1 MIIDRTINFPE
12 LGEVSS
18 TQSYVLVGANGSGKS
33 HLGAWIEQHNDNV
46 LRISAQRALSI
57 PDTINIIN
65 EEAAWKKIFYGN
77 PTETNKGYKWHW
89 GKYTSTLVNDYE
101 SVLSSVFS
109 KESNDLRF
117 FKDLCDQGNKPNGYE
132 TIVEKIRKIWNEVL
146 PQRELIIEK
155 FEAKAKYKEELYKAG
170 AMSDGERVCLYLISQ
185 CLITPKN
192 YIIVIDEP
200 EIHLHTSIMK
210 KLWDE
215 IERYCPD
222 KTFVYIT
229 HDLNFATSRKTA
241 TKIWVQSYDG
251 HDNWKISQIEDNDE
265 IPEALFLEVLGTRSP
280 VLFVE
285 GGKTSYDLPLYKE
298 VFDNY
303 LVIPCD
309 NCQKVI
315 ELTKAFNNPK
325 VKSLHTYDVMGLID
339 HDFLTEA
346 EKDSYLKQNIHTLNV
361 SEVENLFLIEPLIKL
376 AAKQIGN
383 DENEVFQK
391 VSDVLFEEM
400 EKNKQS
406 IVNSIC
412 IKEIRHKLN
421 CFSSKGNNGEEIQN
435 DLNKHISEFA
445 VNEFFVQIDAIISRI
460 ITERDYKRL
469 LNMFNHKG
477 MCQRV
482 TGIIGLQK
490 KYPQVI
496 LDLMKGE
503 KRGDIVKAL
512 QEYLPKI
519 D

>member
-1 MIIDRTINFPE
+1 MIIDSTINFPE

-33 HLGAWIEQHNDNV
+33 HLGAWIEKNNKNV

-57 PDTINIIN
+57 PDVINIKDRDASWN
-65 EEAAWKKIFYGN
+65 KIYYGH
-77 PTETNKGYKWHW
+77 ETNLIKGMKWHN
-89 GKYTSTLVNDYE
+89 GKETSTLVYDYE
-101 SVLSSVFS
+101 SVLSMLFAEDYSQ
-109 KESNDLRF
+109 LRMNNKTSH
-117 FKDLCDQGNKPNGYE
+117 FKE
-132 TIVEKIRKIWNEVL
+132 TIADIVENIWRKVM
-146 PQRELIIEK
+146 PQRQLVLDK
-155 FEAKAKYKEELYKAG
+155 FNVKAKHHEELYKAG
-170 AMSDGERVCLYLISQ
+170 EMSDGERVCLYLVAQ
-185 CLITPKN
+185 CLLTPDN
-192 YIIVIDEP
+192 YTIVVDEP

-215 IERYCPD
+215 IESNCPN

-251 HDNWKISQIEDNDE
+251 HDNWKISVIEEDDD

-346 EKDSYLKQNIHTLNV
+346 EKESYLKQNIHTLNV
-361 SEVENLFLIEPLIKL
+361 SEVENLFLVEPLIKL

-383 DENEVFQK
+383 DENKVFQK

-435 DLNKHISEFA
+435 DLNKHISEFD
-445 VNEFFVQIDAIISRI
+445 VNEFFVQIDAIISSI
-460 ITERDYKRL
+460 ITKRDYKKL

-503 KRGDIVKAL
+503 KRGDIIKAL

>member
-1 MIIDRTINFPE
+1 MSDRRVKFP
-12 LGEVSS
+12 GIGDVSS
-18 TQSYVLVGANGSGKS
+18 TQSFVLVGANGSGKS
-33 HLGAWIEQHNDNV
+33 HLGAWIELHNNNV

-57 PDTINIIN
+57 PDVINIIN
-65 EEAAWKKIFYGN
+65 EDAAWKKIYYGN
-77 PTETNKGYKWHW
+77 TTYANKEHKWP
-89 GKYTSTLVNDYE
+89 GKKYTSTLVNDYE

-109 KESNDLRF
+109 RESNDLRS
-117 FKDLCDQGNKPNGYE
+117 FKDLYDQGNRPDGYE
-132 TIVEKIRKIWNEVL
+132 TIVEKIKKIWNAVL
-146 PQRELIIEK
+146 PQRELVFEK
-155 FEAKAKYKEELYKAG
+155 FEAKAKYKDELYKAG
-170 AMSDGERVCLYLISQ
+170 FMSDGERVCLYLIAQ
-185 CLITPKN
+185 CLITPEN
-192 YIIVIDEP
+192 HIIVIDEP

-215 IERYCPD
+215 IERYCPN

-251 HDNWKISQIEDNDE
+251 HENWKISQIEDNDD
-265 IPEALFLEVLGTRSP
+265 IPEDLFLQVLGTRSP

-298 VFDNY
+298 VFGDY

-315 ELTKAFNNPK
+315 ELTKAFNNEK
-325 VKSLHTYDVMGLID
+325 VKSLHTYDVKGLID
-339 HDFLTEA
+339 HDFLTVA
-346 EKDSYLKQNIHTLNV
+346 EKESYKKQNIYTLDV

-391 VSDVLFEEM
+391 VSDSLFELM
-400 EKNKQS
+400 EQNKYG

-412 IKEIRHKLN
+412 VKEIRHKLN
-421 CFSSKGNNGEEIQN
+421 GFSSKSNNVESIQN
-435 DLNKHISEFA
+435 DLNNHISEID
-445 VNEFFVQIDAIISRI
+445 VNAIFVKTDSNISDII
-460 ITERDYKRL
+460 EKKDYKKM
-469 LNMFNHKG
+469 LNVFNHKG
-477 MCQRV
+477 MCQQV
-482 TGIIGLQK
+482 SGIIGFRK

-496 LDLMKGE
+496 LDLLNSE
-503 KRGDIVKAL
+503 KRDDIIKVL
-512 QEYLPKI
+512 REYLPKI

>member
-1 MIIDRTINFPE
+1 MCDKIVKFP
-12 LGEVSS
+12 GIGDISS

-33 HLGAWIEQHNDNV
+33 HLGAWIELHNENV

-57 PDTINIIN
+57 PDTIRIIN
-65 EEAAWKKIFYGN
+65 EDAAWKDICFGDPN
-77 PTETNKGYKWHW
+77 HTDKGYKWRW
-89 GKYTSTLVNDYE
+89 GKYTCTLVNDYE

-109 KESNDLRF
+109 RNSDDLQV
-117 FKDLCDQGNKPNGYE
+117 FKNLCDQGKRPDGYE
-132 TIVEKIRKIWNEVL
+132 TIVEKIRKIWNAVL
-146 PQRELIIEK
+146 PQRELVIEK
-155 FEAKAKYKEELYKAG
+155 FEAKAKYKDELYKAG
-170 AMSDGERVCLYLISQ
+170 FMSDGERVCLYLIAQ
-185 CLITPKN
+185 CLITPEN

-215 IERYCPD
+215 IERYCPN

-251 HDNWKISQIEDNDE
+251 HDNWEFSQIDDNDD
-265 IPEALFLEVLGTRSP
+265 IPEDLFLQVLGTRSP

-298 VFDNY
+298 VFGDY
-303 LVIPCD
+303 LVIPCN

-315 ELTKAFNNPK
+315 ELTKAFNNKK
-325 VKSLHTYDVMGLID
+325 VKSLHTYDVKGLID
-339 HDFLTEA
+339 HDFLTAA
-346 EKDSYLKQNIHTLNV
+346 EKESYLKQNIYTLDV

-376 AAKQIGN
+376 ATRQIGN

-391 VSDVLFEEM
+391 VSDTLFELM
-400 EKNKQS
+400 EQNKYE

-421 CFSSKGNNGEEIQN
+421 GFSSKGNNGEEIKS
-435 DLNKHISEFA
+435 DLNNHIS
-445 VNEFFVQIDAIISRI
+445 QIDVNTIFVHTDKIIADIISA
-460 ITERDYKRL
+460 RDYKKM
-469 LNMFNHKG
+469 LNVFNHKG
-477 MCQRV
+477 MCQQV
-482 TGIIGLQK
+482 SGIIGLKK

-496 LDLMKGE
+496 LDLLKGE
-503 KRGDIVKAL
+503 KRDDIIKAL
-512 QEYLPKI
+512 REYLPKI

>member
-1 MIIDRTINFPE
+1 MIDRTVKFPQI
-12 LGEVSS
+12 GDVSS

-33 HLGAWIEQHNDNV
+33 HLGAWIEKNNDKV

-77 PTETNKGYKWHW
+77 PTQTDKGYKWKW
-89 GKYTSTLVNDYE
+89 GKETSTLVNDYE

-109 KESNDLRF
+109 RETDELRV
-117 FKDLCDQGNKPNGYE
+117 FKDLCDKGDKPNRYE
-132 TIVEKIRKIWNEVL
+132 TIVEKIKMIWNQVL
-146 PQRELIIEK
+146 PQRELVLEK

-170 AMSDGERVCLYLISQ
+170 SMSDGERVCLYLIAQ
-185 CLITPKN
+185 CLITPDD
-192 YIIVIDEP
+192 YIIVVDEP

-210 KLWDE
+210 RLWGE
-215 IERYCPD
+215 IERYCPN

-251 HDNWKISQIEDNDE
+251 HDSWEIYQIEDNDD

-280 VLFVE
+280 ILFVE

-298 VFDNY
+298 VFGNY

-309 NCQKVI
+309 NCRKVI
-315 ELTKAFNNPK
+315 ELTKAFNNEK
-325 VKSLHTYDVMGLID
+325 VKSLHTYDVKGLID
-339 HDFLTEA
+339 HDFLA
-346 EKDSYLKQNIHTLNV
+346 DIEKDSYLKQNIYTLDV
-361 SEVENLFLIEPLIKL
+361 LEVENLFLIEPLIKL
-376 AAKQIGN
+376 AAKQIGDN
-383 DENEVFQK
+383 ENEAFQK
-391 VSDVLFEEM
+391 VSDFLFEQM
-400 EKNKQS
+400 EQGKYD

-421 CFSSKGNNGEEIQN
+421 CFSSKGNKGEDIQN
-435 DLNKHISEFA
+435 DLNNHISEID
-445 VNEFFVQIDAIISRI
+445 VNAIFVQTETNISDIIA
-460 ITERDYKRL
+460 ERDYKKM
-469 LNMFNHKG
+469 LNVFNHKG

-482 TGIIGLQK
+482 TGIIGLKK
-490 KYPQVI
+490 KYPQVV
-496 LDLMKGE
+496 LDLIKGE
-503 KRGDIVKAL
+503 KRDEIISAL
-512 QEYLPKI
+512 LGYLPKI

>member
-77 PTETNKGYKWHW
+77 PTHTDKGYKWQW

-109 KESNDLRF
+109 RESNDLRY
-117 FKDLCDQGNKPNGYE
+117 FKDLCDQGNKPDGYE
-132 TIVEKIRKIWNEVL
+132 TIVEKIKKIWNEVL

-170 AMSDGERVCLYLISQ
+170 SMSDGERVCLYLISQ
-185 CLITPKN
+185 CLITPEDH
-192 YIIVIDEP
+192 IIVIDEP

-251 HDNWKISQIEDNDE
+251 HDNWKISQIEDNDD

-339 HDFLTEA
+339 HD
-346 EKDSYLKQNIHTLNV
+346 YLSKEEIENYKRQHIYTIEV

-376 AAKQIGN
+376 AANQLGDN
-383 DENEVFQK
+383 PDETFTK
-391 VSDVLFEEM
+391 VSNFLY
-400 EKNKQS
+400 EKMATDQFLIINA
-406 IVNSIC
+406 IC
-412 IKEIRHKLN
+412 VKEIRHQLNGFTSGGQSEIDIQADLEKL
-421 CFSSKGNNGEEIQN
+421 
-435 DLNKHISEFA
+435 L
-445 VNEFFVQIDAIISRI
+445 SRI
-460 ITERDYKRL
+460 ETHSIYTQIETKISNIIAQKDYKSMIML
-469 LNMFNHKG
+469 YNNKG
-477 MCQRV
+477 LCKQV
-482 TGIIGLQK
+482 SGLIGFK
-490 KYPQVI
+490 KPYPQII
-496 LDLMKGE
+496 LDLLKGE
-503 KRGDIVKAL
+503 KRQEIITAL
-512 QEYLPKI
+512 KDYLPHI
-519 D
+519 

>member
-65 EEAAWKKIFYGN
+65 EDAAWRKIFYGN
-77 PTETNKGYKWHW
+77 PTETNKGYKWQW
-89 GKYTSTLVNDYE
+89 GKYTSTLINDYE

-109 KESNDLRF
+109 KESNDLRC
-117 FKDLCDQGNKPNGYE
+117 FKDLCDQGNKPDGYE
-132 TIVEKIRKIWNEVL
+132 TIVEKIKKIWTEVL

-170 AMSDGERVCLYLISQ
+170 SMSDGERVCLYLISQ
-185 CLITPKN
+185 CLITPEN
-192 YIIVIDEP
+192 HIIVIDEP

-251 HDNWKISQIEDNDE
+251 HDNWKISQIEDNDD

-309 NCQKVI
+309 NCQK
-315 ELTKAFNNPK
+315 
-325 VKSLHTYDVMGLID
+325 
-339 HDFLTEA
+339 
-346 EKDSYLKQNIHTLNV
+346 
-361 SEVENLFLIEPLIKL
+361 
-376 AAKQIGN
+376 
-383 DENEVFQK
+383 
-391 VSDVLFEEM
+391 
-400 EKNKQS
+400 
-406 IVNSIC
+406 
-412 IKEIRHKLN
+412 
-421 CFSSKGNNGEEIQN
+421 
-435 DLNKHISEFA
+435 
-445 VNEFFVQIDAIISRI
+445 
-460 ITERDYKRL
+460 
-469 LNMFNHKG
+469 
-477 MCQRV
+477 
-482 TGIIGLQK
+482 
-490 KYPQVI
+490 
-496 LDLMKGE
+496 
-503 KRGDIVKAL
+503 
-512 QEYLPKI
+512 
-519 D
+519 

>member
-1 MIIDRTINFPE
+1 MNDKIIKFPE
-12 LGEVSS
+12 LGDVLS

-33 HLGAWIEQHNDNV
+33 HLGAWIENHNDKV

-65 EEAAWKKIFYGN
+65 EEAAWKNIYYGS
-77 PTETNKGYKWHW
+77 TTQTDKGYKWQW

-109 KESNDLRF
+109 RESHDLRV
-117 FKDLCDQGNKPNGYE
+117 FKDLCDQGNKPDRHE
-132 TIVEKIRKIWNEVL
+132 TIVEKIREIWNEVL
-146 PQRELIIEK
+146 PQRELVVEK
-155 FEAKAKYKEELYKAG
+155 FEAKAKYKNELYKAG
-170 AMSDGERVCLYLISQ
+170 SMSDGERVCLYLISQ
-185 CLITPKN
+185 CLITPET

-215 IERYCPD
+215 IEKYCPN

-251 HDNWKISQIEDNDE
+251 HGSWNIHQIEDNDE

-298 VFDNY
+298 VFGNY

-315 ELTKAFNNPK
+315 ELTKAFNNEK
-325 VKSLHTYDVMGLID
+325 VKSLHTYDVKGLID
-339 HDFLTEA
+339 CDFLTDV
-346 EKDSYLKQNIHTLNV
+346 EKDSYLKQNIYTLDV
-361 SEVENLFLIEPLIKL
+361 SEVENLFLIEPLVKL
-376 AAKQIGN
+376 VAKQIGDN
-383 DENEVFQK
+383 ENATFQK
-391 VSDVLFEEM
+391 INDFLFEQM
-400 EKNKQS
+400 EQS
-406 IVNSIC
+406 KHDIVNSIC

-421 CFSSKGNNGEEIQN
+421 CFSSKGNKSEDIQN
-435 DLNKHISEFA
+435 DLNNHLSEID
-445 VNEFFVQIDAIISRI
+445 VNTIFVQIDTNISDI
-460 ITERDYKRL
+460 ITERDYEKML
-469 LNMFNHKG
+469 KVFNHKG

-482 TGIIGLQK
+482 TGIIGLK
-490 KYPQVI
+490 KRYPQVI
-496 LDLMKGE
+496 LDLIKGE
-503 KRGDIVKAL
+503 KRDDIINAL
-512 QEYLPKI
+512 LEYMPKI

>member
-1 MIIDRTINFPE
+1 MVIDRTIIFPE
-12 LGEVSS
+12 LGQVSS

-65 EEAAWKKIFYGN
+65 EEAAWKQILYGN
-77 PTETNKGYKWHW
+77 PSHPDKRYKWQW
-89 GKYTSTLVNDYE
+89 GKDTSTLVNDYE

-109 KESNDLRF
+109 KESNDLRL
-117 FKDLCDQGNKPNGYE
+117 FKDLCDQGNKPDGYE
-132 TIVEKIRKIWNEVL
+132 TIVEKIRKIWDKVL
-146 PQRELIIEK
+146 PQRELVIEK

-185 CLITPKN
+185 CLITPDN

-215 IERYCPD
+215 IETYCPD

-229 HDLNFATSRKTA
+229 HDLNFATSRKSA
-241 TKIWVQSYDG
+241 TKIWVKSYDG
-251 HDNWKISQIEDNDE
+251 HDNWEISQIEDNDE
-265 IPEALFLEVLGTRSP
+265 IPEALYFEVLGTRSP

-285 GGKTSYDLPLYKE
+285 GKNNSYDLTLYKE

-315 ELTKAFNNPK
+315 ELTKAFNNAN
-325 VKSLHTYDVMGLID
+325 VKKLHTYDVFGLID
-339 HDFLTEA
+339 QDLLTEV
-346 EKDSYLKQNIHTLNV
+346 EKESYLKQNIHTLNV

-376 AAKQIGN
+376 VAKQIGN
-383 DENEVFQK
+383 DEDAVFQK
-391 VSDVLFEEM
+391 VSETLFEEM
-400 EKNKQS
+400 KNNKND

-421 CFSSKGNNGEEIQN
+421 CFSSKSNTSIDIQN
-435 DLNKHISEFA
+435 DLNRHISDINVEELFA
-445 VNEFFVQIDAIISRI
+445 KNDAIISEI
-460 ITERDYKRL
+460 ITNKDYKKL
-469 LNMFNHKG
+469 LSVYNNKG
-477 MCQRV
+477 MCQQV
-482 TGIIGLQK
+482 TGIIGLKK

-496 LDLMKGE
+496 LDLLKSE

-512 QEYLPKI
+512 QDYLPI
-519 D
+519 LT